1 MKRHWPLA
9 LLLAWLIA
17 ACATPAEPD
26 TPTQPRRKL
35 TIAWIHKT
43 LGNPVFEL
51 GKRGALARA
60 AELSAQ
66 GPVEVEV
73 ILIGPVA
80 ADAVAQMQLVEDMI
94 ARRVDAIAI
103 SCNDP
108 TACIE
113 PINRAIAA
121 GIPVMT
127 WDSDS
132 PESQRFTYLG
142 IDNYRAGRVA
152 ADLLADA
159 IGQRGKVAVITGVLG
174 ALNLEQRVQGF
185 RDGMQAYPEIEIIAV
200 IPTNEDINLGVQR
213 VEETMQKEPNLRGWF
228 FAGLWPLFA
237 ERGSMPLWEQASQA
251 GQIETVTFDTL
262 PVELDMLKDGYLSA
276 LIGQKYW
283 GWGYD
288 SVQIIYDHII
298 NGKQFPTTIDSGM
311 DIVTITNA
319 DAMIRA
325 WETNDFSQPLPPA
338 FPPGEDP
345 IRPIP

>member
-1 MKRHWPLA
+1 MKQRWPLA
-9 LLLAWLIA
+9 LLLAWVIV
-17 ACATPAEPD
+17 ACATPSEPSSS
-26 TPTQPRRKL
+26 TPPRRKL

-66 GPVEVEV
+66 GPVDVEV

-142 IDNYRAGRVA
+142 IDNHRAGRVA

-174 ALNLEQRVQGF
+174 AFNLEQRVQGF

-251 GQIETVTFDTL
+251 DQIETVTFDTL

-298 NGKQFPTTIDSGM
+298 NGQQFPPTIDSGM

-338 FPPGEDP
+338 FPPGKDP